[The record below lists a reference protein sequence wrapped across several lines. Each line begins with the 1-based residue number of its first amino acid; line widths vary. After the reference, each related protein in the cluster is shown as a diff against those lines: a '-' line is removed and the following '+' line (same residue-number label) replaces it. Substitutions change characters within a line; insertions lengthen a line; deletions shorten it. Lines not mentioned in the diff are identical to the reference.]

1 MNKDTR
7 QRKHTTTIMKAL
19 RGQDWLVDHLSHI
32 LQEGKRELDRFLQ
45 ELGGM
50 LAETIMELD
59 REEQAGPDYQ
69 PKIPGV
75 YKWAAQPGSV
85 FIGDQKV
92 PVMRPR
98 LRGPDGERAL
108 PTYAKLKERQAFSEA
123 LLGKAL
129 RGLSAQKYKE
139 TVVEAAHAFG
149 ISPTAVSTH
158 LIEATTQKLKDFKER
173 SLDDFTP
180 FALFLDT
187 IHRGGEAFVVAL
199 GIDRAGQKRVLGF
212 WQGAT
217 ENHDICEELL
227 AELERRDCR
236 LTARVLFI
244 TDGGGGIRKALKERY
259 GKKLLHQRCTIHKDR
274 NIQRHLP
281 KRWRKEAQRRFHI
294 ALEQTSYAEAKAMLI
309 ELERWLRTLNE
320 SAADSLR
327 EAFEE
332 LLTLHRLQVP
342 ALLRKTL
349 YSTNPIESMF
359 STVRECE
366 GNIKRYRG
374 SHMAQRWLAAVCLHC
389 EKGFRRVKGFREI
402 AEVISHIEAEQAIA
416 AKEQAVA

>member
-1 MNKDTR
+1 MNQATR
-7 QRKHTTTIMKAL
+7 QRKHTTTIFKAL

-32 LQEGKRELDRFLQ
+32 LQEGKQSLDRFLQ

-108 PTYAKLKERQAFSEA
+108 PTYAKLKERKAFSEE

-129 RGLSAQKYKE
+129 RGLSAQKYQE
-139 TVVEAAHAFG
+139 TVVETAQAFG
-149 ISPTAVSTH
+149 VSPTAVSTH

-173 SLDDFTP
+173 SLYDFTP

-217 ENHDICEELL
+217 ENHEICEDLL
-227 AELERRDCR
+227 ADLERRDCR
-236 LTARVLFI
+236 LTARVLFV
-244 TDGGGGIRKALKERY
+244 TDGGGGIRKALKARY
-259 GKKLLHQRCTIHKDR
+259 GKKLLQQRCTIHKDR

-294 ALEQTSYAEAKAMLI
+294 ALEQTSYAEAKVMLI
-309 ELERWLRTLNE
+309 ELERWLRSLNE

-342 ALLRKTL
+342 TLLRKTL

-389 EKGFRRVKGFREI
+389 EQGFRKVKGFGEI
-402 AEVISHIEAEQAIA
+402 AEVIGTIEAEQAA
-416 AKEQAVA
+416 AQKEAAAA

>member
-1 MNKDTR
+1 M
-7 QRKHTTTIMKAL
+7 
-19 RGQDWLVDHLSHI
+19 
-32 LQEGKRELDRFLQ
+32 
-45 ELGGM
+45 
-50 LAETIMELD
+50 
-59 REEQAGPDYQ
+59 
-69 PKIPGV
+69 
-75 YKWAAQPGSV
+75 
-85 FIGDQKV
+85 
-92 PVMRPR
+92 
-98 LRGPDGERAL
+98 
-108 PTYAKLKERQAFSEA
+108 LKERQAFSEE

-139 TVVEAAHAFG
+139 TVVEAAQAFG
-149 ISPTAVSTH
+149 VSPTAVSNH

-173 SLDDFTP
+173 SLDDFPP

-217 ENHDICEELL
+217 ENHEICEELL

-236 LTARVLFI
+236 LTTRVLFV

-294 ALEQTSYAEAKAMLI
+294 ALEQTSYAEAKATLI

-402 AEVISHIEAEQAIA
+402 PEVIDNMETELAAVQKEEAA
-416 AKEQAVA
+416 A

>member
-1 MNKDTR
+1 MKHATR
-7 QRKHTTTIMKAL
+7 QRKHTTTILKAL

-32 LQEGKRELDRFLQ
+32 LQEGKQSLDRLLQ

-50 LAETIMELD
+50 LAETILELD

-69 PKIPGV
+69 PKTPGL
-75 YKWAAQPGSV
+75 YTWAAQPGFV
-85 FIGDQKV
+85 FIGDQKM

-108 PTYAKLKERQAFSEA
+108 RTSAKLKERQAFSEA
-123 LLGKAL
+123 WLGKAL
-129 RGLSAQKYKE
+129 RGVSAQKYRE
-139 TVVEAAHAFG
+139 TVVDAAHAFG
-149 ISPTAVSTH
+149 GSPTSGSTH
-158 LIEATTQKLKDFKER
+158 LIEVTTRKLKTFKDR
-173 SLDDFTP
+173 SLEAFTP
-180 FALFLDT
+180 FAVFLDT
-187 IHRGGEAFVVAL
+187 IHRGGAAFIVAL

-217 ENHDICEELL
+217 ENHEVCEEWL
-227 AELERRDCR
+227 ADWERRDGH
-236 LTARVLFI
+236 LTARVLFV
-244 TDGGGGIRKALKERY
+244 TDGGGGIRKTLQARY
-259 GKKLLHQRCTIHKDR
+259 GQKLLHQRCPIPKER
-274 NIQRHLP
+274 NLQRHLP
-281 KRWRKEAQRRFHI
+281 KRWRKEAQRRFPS
-294 ALEQTSYAEAKAMLI
+294 ALEQTSYREAKAMLT

-332 LLTLHRLQVP
+332 WLTLHRLQVP

-349 YSTNPIESMF
+349 HATNPIESMF

-374 SHMAQRWLAAVCLHC
+374 SHMAQRGLAAVCLHC
-389 EKGFRRVKGFREI
+389 EQGFRKVKGFREI
-402 AEVISHIEAEQAIA
+402 PEVIRTIEAEQAAEQKEEA
-416 AKEQAVA
+416 AA

>member
-32 LQEGKRELDRFLQ
+32 LQEGKQGLDRFLQ

-50 LAETIMELD
+50 VAETIMELD
-59 REEQAGPDYQ
+59 REEQAGPDYR

-108 PTYAKLKERQAFSEA
+108 PTYAKLKERQAFSEE

-139 TVVEAAHAFG
+139 TVVEAAQAFG
-149 ISPTAVSTH
+149 VSPTAVSNH

-217 ENHDICEELL
+217 ENHEICEELL

-236 LTARVLFI
+236 LTARVLFV

-274 NIQRHLP
+274 NIQRHVP

-349 YSTNPIESMF
+349 YSTNHIESMF

-402 AEVISHIEAEQAIA
+402 PEVIDNMEAELA
-416 AKEQAVA
+416 AVQKEEAAA